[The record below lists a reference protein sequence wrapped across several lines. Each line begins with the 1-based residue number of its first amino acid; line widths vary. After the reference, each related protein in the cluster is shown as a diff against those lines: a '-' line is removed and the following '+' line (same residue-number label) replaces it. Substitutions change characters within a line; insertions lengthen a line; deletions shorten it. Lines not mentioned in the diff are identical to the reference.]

1 MNKLSVFEYS
11 EPKQFLEDYVKLKR
25 KESTT
30 WSLGSW
36 ANKLGVSGTAS
47 ISRVLNGERIPGEN
61 LTRALAKFFKFTNE
75 EERHFF
81 TLWERERFYRRED
94 LQSSTAM
101 IIKNAKVIVLSGSVD
116 LQRASQFLEPLSLD
130 PLIVNGMTIAAINI
144 NIYSETSFG
153 PFSESHV
160 CIAVKPKNG
169 GLLDTGLY
177 FDGYCYSS
185 ERAIQEAKL
194 RWDFKIIQ
202 RPIHLSQDNLQMA
215 VHMNSNRDL
224 FFRIAMENRNF
235 KRVSEKYEIFGYSKT
250 PSGIFKAKFAIDT
263 MGRECD
269 FDPMIDTFGLT
280 SNEAA
285 SALLSQLAFRPQ
297 KWVIHEN
304 LFSVVYPPSNPDRV
318 GSY

>member
-1 MNKLSVFEYS
+1 
-11 EPKQFLEDYVKLKR
+11 
-25 KESTT
+25 
-30 WSLGSW
+30 
-36 ANKLGVSGTAS
+36 
-47 ISRVLNGERIPGEN
+47 
-61 LTRALAKFFKFTNE
+61 
-75 EERHFF
+75 
-81 TLWERERFYRRED
+81 
-94 LQSSTAM
+94 
-101 IIKNAKVIVLSGSVD
+101 
-116 LQRASQFLEPLSLD
+116 
-130 PLIVNGMTIAAINI
+130 
-144 NIYSETSFG
+144 
-153 PFSESHV
+153 
-160 CIAVKPKNG
+160 
-169 GLLDTGLY
+169 
-177 FDGYCYSS
+177 
-185 ERAIQEAKL
+185 
-194 RWDFKIIQ
+194 
-202 RPIHLSQDNLQMA
+202 MA